1 MRALYNILIFPG
13 FLFAGI
19 MGMFASYVDRKVSA
33 RVQWRKGPPLFQPV
47 YDFVKLLG
55 KEINVPAETSAL
67 TFLSAPF
74 FGLAAI
80 TLVSTI
86 VWNNIMSPQSTF
98 VGDLIAVVYL
108 LSIPS
113 IAVII
118 GGFASNNPMASI
130 GASREMKL
138 ILSYEMPFILSILVP
153 VIKAGSIRIGD
164 IVAYQLANG
173 VFLGSAAGIV
183 AFISGILCVQAK
195 LCAAPFDIP
204 DAEQEIIAGPAIE
217 YSGLPLGIFKLTK
230 WMMLFVIPSF
240 LVALFMPAATFFGN
254 VLRYI
259 AVLVIIILIKNTN
272 PRIKINQAVKFFW
285 TWVTGI
291 ALLAIVLVLLGL

>member
-1 MRALYNILIFPG
+1 LKALFNILVFPG
-13 FLFAGI
+13 FLFASVA
-19 MGMFASYVDRKVSA
+19 GMIAIYVDRKVSA

-55 KEINVPAETSAL
+55 KEINVPAETSVI
-67 TFLSAPF
+67 TFLAAPF
-74 FGLAAI
+74 FALAAI

-86 VWNNIMSPQSTF
+86 VWNNIIAPQSTF
-98 VGDLIAVVYL
+98 VGDLIVVVYL
-108 LSIPS
+108 LAIPS
-113 IAVII
+113 IAVIV
-118 GGFASNNPMASI
+118 GGFASNNPIASI

-164 IVAYQLANG
+164 IVNYQIVNG
-173 VFLGSAAGIV
+173 PLIGSAAGIT

-195 LCAAPFDIP
+195 LSMAPFDIP
-204 DAEQEIIAGPAIE
+204 EAEQEIIAGPVLE

-240 LVALFMPAATFFGN
+240 LVALFMPGATFIGN
-254 VLRYI
+254 MLRYVL
-259 AVLVIIILIKNTN
+259 VLVIIILIKNTN
-272 PRIKINQAVKFFW
+272 PRIKIDQAVKFFW

-291 ALLAIVLVLLGL
+291 ALLSIVLVLLGR